1 MSYFIMQ
8 PVIRAVSHT
17 ALFEQG
23 KLPAYLRL
31 PTKPSLVIKIL
42 LVIKIF
48 FQGKTEWQ

>member
-17 ALFEQG
+17 ALLEQG